1 MNFNNIRNALI
12 GGMIADCMGV
22 TYEFLDSNEI
32 TYDESTLAGGG
43 FFDYDPGCWSD
54 DTSMSMCIMES
65 ITRNNGINLDDIM
78 RNFCRYYTHGFMS
91 SQNSCYDIGNQ
102 IQSSLNHYLLTGEFS
117 PETDRA
123 GNGSLM
129 CILPVIFFDI
139 VSGENNIESVTRL
152 THNNNMC
159 VNVNLLF
166 RRIIGELI
174 HPSELNVNVNS
185 STGYVLNSFNIMCH
199 CLLNNLN
206 FTDSLRHVIELGNDT
221 DTNASIALSAVCYFN
236 CQSSNHFDSLLM
248 QVQNFGEYS
257 RVLEEFINTLENIY
271 RNRP

>member
-139 VSGENNIESVTRL
+139 VSGENNIENVTRL

-166 RRIIGELI
+166 RCIIGELI

-206 FTDSLRHVIELGNDT
+206 FTDSLRYVIELGNDT